1 MFEQVQLAR
10 TFLRMAWLH
19 RWTGMVAAGLLSVLG
34 WGFVQSLPDTY
45 EVRAKIFL
53 DSRSMLR
60 PLLSGI
66 AFNTGAAGDAALLLS
81 RTLLTRP
88 NLEEVAR
95 RADLDLQTETPEEFS
110 KLVDSLATDIK
121 ITTGR
126 RGGNVYDIAY
136 SDRDAKTAKRV
147 VDELLNIFLEQSLGD
162 ARRDT
167 ASTQK
172 FLDEQIAAYEKRLVE
187 AEDRLKQFKQRN
199 VGVMPGSQG
208 GFFARMQEAQAAL
221 NEAELKLEEARRR
234 RDLLKRESTQAAP
247 AATSSVDGA
256 GKVQLDRRRFPQ
268 LAVYDSK
275 ISDLQGRID
284 EMLLKY
290 TEKHPD
296 IIAMQ
301 RLIEEYTRRREEKA
315 AELLAN
321 PEAPIV
327 TPDGQVVESPFNQQ
341 IKLEAAQAEA
351 TVGALETRVAE
362 YRARLQALARKVDV
376 VPEIEADLAR
386 LNRDYGIT
394 RKQYNELLER
404 RELMKVGLEAEQ
416 SVDEVKIKVLEPTRL
431 PLDPTGPPRILLGT
445 VVLVLALGAG
455 AAVSVIQSQ
464 LNPRLIDVPDVK
476 GLTGLPVL
484 GVISMVSN
492 VAHRQQRRLELIA
505 FFSVLSGLVGIYAAQ
520 ITLDLLGFDLH
531 ARVVALLGVAA

>member
-1 MFEQVQLAR
+1 MFEQVQMAR

-19 RWTGMVAAGLLSVLG
+19 RWAGMLGAALLSVLG
-34 WGFVQSLPDTY
+34 WGLVQSLPDTY
-45 EVRAKIFL
+45 EVKAKIFL

-95 RADLDLQTETPEEFS
+95 RADLDLVADTPESFS
-110 KLVDSLATDIK
+110 KLIDTLTSE
-121 ITTGR
+121 ITIATGR
-126 RGGNVYDIAY
+126 RGGNVYDVSYTA
-136 SDRDAKTAKRV
+136 RDAKTAKRV
-147 VDELLNIFLEQSLGD
+147 VDELLNIFMEQSLGD

-208 GFFARMQEAQAAL
+208 GFFARMQEAQASL

-234 RDLLKRESTQAAP
+234 RDLLRRESTQAAAP
-247 AATSSVDGA
+247 VVDTSG
-256 GKVQLDRRRFPQ
+256 GKSAPVLDSRRFPQ
-268 LAVYDSK
+268 LASYDTK
-275 ISDLQGRID
+275 IGELQSRID

-296 IIAMQ
+296 IIALR
-301 RLIEEYTRRREEKA
+301 RLIEEYTKRREEKA
-315 AELLAN
+315 QELLAN
-321 PEAPIV
+321 PQGPIV
-327 TPDGQVVESPFNQQ
+327 AADGQVVESPFNQQ

-362 YRARLQALARKVDV
+362 YRTRLQALARKVDV

-416 SVDEVKIKVLEPTRL
+416 SVDEVKIKILEPTRL
-431 PLDPTGPPRILLGT
+431 PLEPTGPPRILLSS

-455 AAVSVIQSQ
+455 AAVSVILSQ

-484 GVISMVSN
+484 GVVSMVSN
-492 VAHRQQRRLELIA
+492 EAHRQQRRLELVA
-505 FFSVLSGLVGIYAAQ
+505 FFSVLSGLVAVFAAQ
-520 ITLDLLGFDLH
+520 VTLDLLGFDIH
-531 ARVVALLGVAA
+531 AKVVALLGVAA